1 MRRKCGLTKL
11 TMEHGKNAL
20 KAEGQEELRK
30 KLSRAI
36 GTYENQMVYNISKEC
51 AEIAYK
57 HFETLKLTNNGKNIN
72 T

>member
-1 MRRKCGLTKL
+1 
-11 TMEHGKNAL
+11 MEHEKNAL

-57 HFETLKLTNNGKNIN
+57 HFDQIQHENIKKSTN
-72 T
+72 